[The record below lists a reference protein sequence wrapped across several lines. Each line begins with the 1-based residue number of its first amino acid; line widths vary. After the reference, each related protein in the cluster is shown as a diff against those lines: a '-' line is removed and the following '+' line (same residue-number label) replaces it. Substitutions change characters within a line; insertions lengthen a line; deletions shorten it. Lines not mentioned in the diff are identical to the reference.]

1 MSQKQPP
8 RKSQEQ
14 RASSET
20 GLKATARAYA
30 IQGLIKYHGLRN
42 EKLRLP
48 FHDSISVCTKVLPTI
63 TTVEFSRDFPK
74 DTVLIDNKSPSRKER
89 DRVLV
94 VVDKLRQLSRS
105 KSLKVRVESRNPRVK
120 GKGLGYSASGF
131 AALGRAAAK
140 ALDLEIDIRKLS
152 EVVRLGAGS
161 SSRSLTGGFS
171 IWYAN
176 KNGESYSEELASAKA
191 VKMRT
196 VIVPI
201 ESDVRTDRAHA
212 DVVWSP
218 FFRPRL
224 NYLRGIL
231 PKMKRAL
238 SQRDVESIARLAEE
252 DTLNLHA
259 VTMTGREG
267 MVLFSPLSIEIIRE
281 VRRLRLE
288 EDIPVW
294 FSLDTGPSVFIN
306 TTKEAAPAVRR
317 TIGKVA
323 KTVLVS
329 DPGGPAEII
338 NKHLF

>member
-1 MSQKQPP
+1 MSQRQPP

-74 DTVLIDNKSPSRKER
+74 DAVLIDNKSPSRKER

-105 KSLKVRVESRNPRVK
+105 KSLKVKVESRNPRVK

-176 KNGESYSEELASAKA
+176 KNGASYSEELASAKA

-201 ESDVRTDRAHA
+201 ESDVKTDRAHA

-224 NYLRGIL
+224 NYLRRIL

-281 VRRLRLE
+281 VRRLRRE
-288 EDIPVW
+288 EDIPAW

-306 TTKEAAPAVRR
+306 TTKDAAPAVRR
-317 TIGKVA
+317 SIGKIA

-329 DPGGPAEII
+329 DPGGPADII
-338 NKHLF
+338 NRHLF

>member
-1 MSQKQPP
+1 M
-8 RKSQEQ
+8 
-14 RASSET
+14 
-20 GLKATARAYA
+20 
-30 IQGLIKYHGLRN
+30 
-42 EKLRLP
+42 P
-48 FHDSISVCTKVLPTI
+48 FHDSISVCTKALPTI
-63 TTVEFSRDFPK
+63 TTIEFSRDFTR
-74 DTVLIDNKSPSRKER
+74 DEVLIDNKPPSRKER

-94 VVDKLRQLSRS
+94 VVDKLRHFSRS
-105 KSLKVRVESRNPRVK
+105 KSLKVRVESRNPPVK

-140 ALDLEIDIRKLS
+140 ALNLDIDVRKLS

-161 SSRSLTGGFS
+161 SARSLTGGFS

-176 KNGESYSEELASAKA
+176 RNGESYSEELASAKA
-191 VKMRT
+191 VNMKT

-201 ESDVRTDRAHA
+201 ESDVKTDRAHA

-224 NYLRGIL
+224 SYLRGIL

-238 SQRDVESIARLAEE
+238 SQKNVELIAKLAEE

-267 MVLFSPLSIEIIRE
+267 MVLFSPLSVEIIRE
-281 VRRLRLE
+281 VRRLRRE
-288 EDIPVW
+288 EDIPAW

-306 TTKEAAPAVRR
+306 TTKDAAPAVRR
-317 TIGKVA
+317 SIGKIA

-329 DPGGPAEII
+329 DPGGPAEIVD
-338 NKHLF
+338 KHLF

>member
-74 DTVLIDNKSPSRKER
+74 DAVLIDNKSPSRKER

-176 KNGESYSEELASAKA
+176 KNGESYSEELASAEA
-191 VKMRT
+191 VKMKT

-201 ESDVRTDRAHA
+201 ESDVKTDRAHA

-238 SQRDVESIARLAEE
+238 SQKDVESIASLAEE

-281 VRRLRLE
+281 VRRLRQE
-288 EDIPVW
+288 EDIPAW

-317 TIGKVA
+317 SIGKIA

-329 DPGGPAEII
+329 DPGGPADII

>member
-1 MSQKQPP
+1 M
-8 RKSQEQ
+8 
-14 RASSET
+14 
-20 GLKATARAYA
+20 KATARAYA

-42 EKLRLP
+42 ERLRLP
-48 FHDSISVCTKVLPTI
+48 YHDSISVCTKALPTI
-63 TTVEFSRDFPK
+63 TTVEFSRDFPR
-74 DTVLIDNKSPSRKER
+74 DDVLIDRKIPLRKER

-94 VVDKLRQLSRS
+94 VVNKLRRLSGS
-105 KSLKVRVESRNPRVK
+105 KSLKARVESQNPRVK

-140 ALDLEIDIRKLS
+140 ALDLPIDTQRLS

-161 SSRSLTGGFS
+161 ASRSLTGGFS

-176 KNGESYSEELASAKA
+176 KNGRSYSEELAEAKGI
-191 VKMRT
+191 KMRT
-196 VIVPI
+196 IIAPI
-201 ESDVRTDRAHA
+201 ESDVKTDRAHA

-224 NYLRGIL
+224 TYLRKVL

-238 SQRDVESIARLAEE
+238 SQKDVESIAELAEE

-259 VTMTGREG
+259 VTMTGRLG

-281 VRRLRLE
+281 VRRLRQE
-288 EDIPVW
+288 EDIPAW

-306 TTKEAAPAVRR
+306 TTKDAAPTVRKIISKI
-317 TIGKVA
+317 T

-329 DPGGPAEII
+329 DPGGPAEIV